1 MAQVLI
7 ILLVFDGM
15 FYDFSMNTFLDE
27 IHCDFI
33 GAPLVQV
40 RFFLRKCLRKYGI
53 TEPLLLRKFIQNDL
67 NIFRWKLFPL
77 KLLTKFACGVCPSS
91 KITESCSP
99 DSVELFCFKQL
110 PIELYSTDRSPAD
123 LKAGECVCTDS

>member
-1 MAQVLI
+1 MTHRTPIFTLFPYTT
-7 ILLVFDGM
+7 LFRSK
-15 FYDFSMNTFLDE
+15 F
-27 IHCDFI
+27 
-33 GAPLVQV
+33 
-40 RFFLRKCLRKYGI
+40 GI